1 MRRARNSS
9 KMIGLTPE
17 KDRRVPCANYET
29 FFALSI
35 HFVCGNSRPL
45 GFARGG
51 CLGARKGA
59 RRQCCPPKRRTEVQ
73 GREPAH
79 SRSRGGPP
87 FPDDPGGE
95 GRTTEMG
102 LAAESGRRRSH
113 WNVQRRID
121 AKNAGRRVGRGVAT
135 HPAQGCHP
143 AQCCATLP
151 TREDAAGDSGNLS
164 QRGAPRLY
172 GIR

>member
-1 MRRARNSS
+1 MRRARSS
-9 KMIGLTPE
+9 FKMIGLTSR
-17 KDRRVPCANYET
+17 KGSQGPCANYET
-29 FFALSI
+29 LFALSI

-45 GFARGG
+45 GFLRGG

-59 RRQCCPPKRRTEVQ
+59 RRQCRPPKRRTKVQ

-102 LAAESGRRRSH
+102 LAAESGRRRSYS
-113 WNVQRRID
+113 NVQRRIG
-121 AKNAGRRVGRGVAT
+121 AKNAGRRV
-135 HPAQGCHP
+135 
-143 AQCCATLP
+143 
-151 TREDAAGDSGNLS
+151 
-164 QRGAPRLY
+164 
-172 GIR
+172 